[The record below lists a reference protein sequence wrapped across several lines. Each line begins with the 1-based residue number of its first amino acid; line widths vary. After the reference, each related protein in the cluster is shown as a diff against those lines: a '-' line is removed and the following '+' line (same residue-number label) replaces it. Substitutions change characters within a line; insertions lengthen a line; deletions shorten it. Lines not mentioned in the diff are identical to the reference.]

1 MMDGFS
7 VSAYCATL
15 SYDYNAI
22 KSDGI
27 ISSVSVSNE
36 QRIGSKPHG

>member
-1 MMDGFS
+1 MIDGFS
-7 VSAYCATL
+7 VSAYCVTL

-27 ISSVSVSNE
+27 IRLDLQLSWV
-36 QRIGSKPHG
+36 